1 MYNRDEAN
9 EPSKIE
15 VELSRIFALID
26 EIKTGN
32 LNKKYWNGFDPRA
45 YCNINQRA
53 LLPETKE
60 RLFRII
66 KGIDIKEYSL
76 ELQIWAR
83 DNQK

>member
-32 LNKKYWNGFDPRA
+32 LNKKYWN
-45 YCNINQRA
+45 
-53 LLPETKE
+53 
-60 RLFRII
+60 
-66 KGIDIKEYSL
+66 
-76 ELQIWAR
+76 
-83 DNQK
+83 